1 MRWIREHRF
10 ASSTGYRH
18 LISALT
24 YDGARLSQ
32 SGAICVATDFDQQLY
47 RVLLSAESEKWKQK
61 KKRKD
66 FAVGKWKCKHLF
78 LKLHNQLLLSIHF
91 ICFRDS
97 HVQILFHFWCSFVYF
112 ASFNSLL
119 LSLFALSDNTE
130 GFFYFQTW
138 RKKQEK
144 PINKYEKFH
153 VVCDGVC
160 FWLVSMMKT
169 FCVERLAGKNFSHR
183 HLS

>member
-18 LISALT
+18 LINALT

-47 RVLLSAESEKWKQK
+47 RVLLSAESEKVKTK
-61 KKRKD
+61 KTKRFRCWQVKMQT
-66 FAVGKWKCKHLF
+66 FIFKASQPIVVINTF
-78 LKLHNQLLLSIHF
+78 YLLSWFTCTDFVSFLMQFCLFCF
-91 ICFRDS
+91 I
-97 HVQILFHFWCSFVYF
+97 QQL
-112 ASFNSLL
+112 AS
-119 LSLFALSDNTE
+119 LSLRSVWQHGGF
-130 GFFYFQTW
+130 FFYFQTW